1 MKDRKNNKEKQK
13 DINEKLIEKQNQ
25 EHNIKKESLGPNTKR

>member
-1 MKDRKNNKEKQK
+1 MKKINKKTTQ
-13 DINEKLIEKQNQ
+13 EKLKNANPND